1 MSENHFKLTIF
12 HWIGFPFILPG
23 PVGGDYSL
31 PHNFSKILSYQS
43 IEQPPLADKELYIR
57 WFQLATFLP
66 AMRFSHLPSE
76 YKNDMMTEVAKE
88 LFGIRQKTVIPILIK
103 YLSESMNEG
112 LPLVRPLWMLD
123 TQDTQCLYVND
134 EFSVGEELIVA
145 PILQKGQ
152 TFREGDC

>member
-1 MSENHFKLTIF
+1 MIF
-12 HWIGFPFILPG
+12 LQTGFPFILPG

-31 PHNFSKILSYQS
+31 PSNFTKILSYQS
-43 IEQPPLADKELYIR
+43 LEQPPLPDKELFIR

-88 LFGIRQKTVIPILIK
+88 LFGIRQKTVIPILKK

-112 LPLVRPLWMLD
+112 VPLIRPLWMLD
-123 TQDTQCLYVND
+123 NQDAASLSVYD

-145 PILQKGQ
+145 PILKKGQ
-152 TFREGDC
+152 TVREGDF